1 MKYLSTILLLL
12 PLCAGCSSDW
22 DIDRNIPIGKKAQIG
37 FSSRMHITRAVTTLA
52 DIQTDDNG
60 FSVWGG
66 YEGNTVFDGR
76 KVIYDDSNSEWGYED
91 TKYWTYN
98 IYDFHGV
105 YPTPDANST
114 DKNYDVTW
122 NNTTKELNITGFDA
136 SSGIDLLHSP
146 LIELDGSDTNI
157 SGKPIEMNFNH
168 ILTNVNVELV
178 KAAENSI
185 HDIRITQVVIY
196 GLCTKGDYSWTK
208 ENVLWDT
215 DESSISYISKEINNI
230 ADLKVKSDNAN
241 DNYGYTSILSD
252 VLCIPQDINE
262 NSIYLGVAYDFKLKT
277 AAEYITGNS
286 MIVALPTTYNWGIGE
301 KVTYR
306 ATIDAHMNLEFGTPG
321 IEAWGE
327 EPESGT
333 IIIK

>member
-1 MKYLSTILLLL
+1 
-12 PLCAGCSSDW
+12 
-22 DIDRNIPIGKKAQIG
+22 
-37 FSSRMHITRAVTTLA
+37 
-52 DIQTDDNG
+52 
-60 FSVWGG
+60 
-66 YEGNTVFDGR
+66 
-76 KVIYDDSNSEWGYED
+76 
-91 TKYWTYN
+91 
-98 IYDFHGV
+98 
-105 YPTPDANST
+105 
-114 DKNYDVTW
+114 
-122 NNTTKELNITGFDA
+122 
-136 SSGIDLLHSP
+136 
-146 LIELDGSDTNI
+146 
-157 SGKPIEMNFNH
+157 MNFNH

-178 KAAENSI
+178 KATENSI

-215 DESSISYISKEINNI
+215 DEFSISYINKEINNI

-306 ATIDAHMNLEFGTPG
+306 ATIDAHMKLVFGAPG

>member
-37 FSSRMHITRAVTTLA
+37 FSSRMHITRADATLA
-52 DIQTDDNG
+52 DIQTNG

-66 YEGNTVFDGR
+66 YGGNTVFDGR
-76 KVIYDDSNSEWGYED
+76 KVTYNESKWGYEN
-91 TKYWTYN
+91 TEYWTYN

-105 YPTPDANST
+105 YPTPVANST
-114 DKNYDVTW
+114 DVTW
-122 NNTTKELNITGFDA
+122 DNTTKELKIENFDA

-146 LIELDGSDTNI
+146 RIGLDGSKTTI
-157 SGKPIEMNFNH
+157 SGKPIEMYFNH

-178 KAAENSI
+178 KATENSE

-196 GLCTKGDYSWTK
+196 GLCTKGDYNWTK
-208 ENVLWDT
+208 ENAQWDT

-230 ADLKVKSDNAN
+230 ADLNVKSDNAN
-241 DNYGYTSILSD
+241 DNYGYTSIISD

-262 NSIYLGVAYDFKLKT
+262 NSIYLGVAYDFKQKSAT
-277 AAEYITGNS
+277 DYITGNS

-306 ATIDAHMNLEFGTPG
+306 ATIDAHMKLVFGAPG

>member
-1 MKYLSTILLLL
+1 MKFLPTILLLL
-12 PLCAGCSSDW
+12 PLLTACNSELDFVGDT
-22 DIDRNIPIGKKAQIG
+22 PGTKKAVIG
-37 FSSRMHITRAVTTLA
+37 FSNNMKITRAEATLT
-52 DIQTDDNG
+52 DIQTNG

-76 KVIYDDSNSEWGYED
+76 EVTYKESKWGYQNTE
-91 TKYWTYN
+91 YWTYN

-114 DKNYDVTW
+114 DKNYTVTW
-122 NNTTKELNITGFDA
+122 DNTTKELNITGFDA

-146 LIELDGSDTNI
+146 RIELDGSKTEF
-157 SGKPIEMNFNH
+157 SGRPIEMNFNH

-178 KAAENSI
+178 KATENSE

-196 GLCTKGDYSWTK
+196 GLCTKGDYNWTK
-208 ENVLWDT
+208 ENAQWDT
-215 DESSISYISKEINNI
+215 DESSISYINKEINNI

-241 DNYGYTSILSD
+241 DNYGYTSIISD

-262 NSIYLGVAYDFKLKT
+262 NSIYLGVAYDFKQKSAT
-277 AAEYITGNS
+277 DYIIGNS

-301 KVTYR
+301 KITYR
-306 ATIDAHMNLEFGTPG
+306 ATIDAHMKLVFGAPG

>member
-1 MKYLSTILLLL
+1 MKFLPTILLLL
-12 PLCAGCSSDW
+12 PLLTACNSELDFGGDT
-22 DIDRNIPIGKKAQIG
+22 PGTKKAVIG
-37 FSSRMHITRAVTTLA
+37 FSNNMKITRADATLA
-52 DIQTDDNG
+52 DIQTNG

-66 YEGNTVFDGR
+66 YVGNTVFDGR
-76 KVIYDDSNSEWGYED
+76 KVTYNESKWGYEN
-91 TKYWTYN
+91 TEYWTYN
-98 IYDFHGV
+98 TYDFHGV
-105 YPTPDANST
+105 YPTPVANST
-114 DKNYDVTW
+114 DKNYTVTW
-122 NNTTKELNITGFDA
+122 NNTTKELNISGFDA

-146 LIELDGSDTNI
+146 LIELDGSNTNI
-157 SGKPIEMNFNH
+157 SGRPIEMNFNH

-178 KAAENSI
+178 KATENSE

-196 GLCTKGDYSWTK
+196 GLCTKGDYNWTK
-208 ENVLWDT
+208 ENAQWDT
-215 DESSISYISKEINNI
+215 DESSISYINKEINNI

-262 NSIYLGVAYDFKLKT
+262 NSIYLGVAYDFKQNKV
-277 AAEYITGNS
+277 EDYITGNS

-306 ATIDAHMNLEFGTPG
+306 ATIDAHMKLVFGAPG

>member
-1 MKYLSTILLLL
+1 MKFLPTILLLL
-12 PLCAGCSSDW
+12 PLLTACNSELDFGGDT
-22 DIDRNIPIGKKAQIG
+22 PGTKKAVIG
-37 FSSRMHITRAVTTLA
+37 FSNNMKITRADATLA
-52 DIQTDDNG
+52 DIQTNG

-66 YEGNTVFDGR
+66 YEGNAVFDGR
-76 KVIYDDSNSEWGYED
+76 KVTYNDSNSEWGYEN
-91 TKYWTYN
+91 TEYWTYN

-114 DKNYDVTW
+114 DKNYTVTW

-146 LIELDGSDTNI
+146 LTGLDGSNTNI
-157 SGKPIEMNFNH
+157 SGKPLVMNFNH

-178 KAAENSI
+178 KAAENSV

-208 ENVLWDT
+208 ENAQWDT
-215 DESSISYISKEINNI
+215 DESSISYINKEINNI
-230 ADLKVKSDNAN
+230 DDLNVKSDNAN
-241 DNYGYTSILSD
+241 NNYGYTSIISD
-252 VLCIPQDINE
+252 VLCIPQNINE
-262 NSIYLGVAYDFKLKT
+262 NSIYLGVAYDFKQKSAT
-277 AAEYITGNS
+277 DYITGNS

-306 ATIDAHMNLEFGTPG
+306 ATIDAHMKLVFGAPG